1 MGVAS
6 DYTLFGEQLSS
17 RFLLGTAGYSSPAV
31 LQDAIAAAG
40 AEILTMGIKR
50 QAANVAASGD
60 NQWWSLVRN
69 TGRLI
74 LPNTAGCRTA
84 REAVALAQMAREL
97 FETDW
102 IKLEVIGDDF
112 TLQPDS
118 FELVEAAEQLVRLG
132 FKVFPYCTDD
142 IIAARRLVDVG
153 CEVLMPWASPI
164 GSGQGILHR
173 PALLRMREAFPS
185 LFLVIDAGI
194 GAPSHA
200 AEAMEM
206 GYDAVLLNSAVAQ
219 SQQPAAM
226 ARAFR
231 LAIEA
236 GQIAHHAGVIPE
248 QAFATP
254 STPVTGQP
262 FLIHQ
267 AVG

>member
-142 IIAARRLVDVG
+142 IIAARRLVYVG
-153 CEVLMPWASPI
+153 C
-164 GSGQGILHR
+164 
-173 PALLRMREAFPS
+173 
-185 LFLVIDAGI
+185 
-194 GAPSHA
+194 
-200 AEAMEM
+200 
-206 GYDAVLLNSAVAQ
+206 
-219 SQQPAAM
+219 
-226 ARAFR
+226 
-231 LAIEA
+231 
-236 GQIAHHAGVIPE
+236 
-248 QAFATP
+248 
-254 STPVTGQP
+254 
-262 FLIHQ
+262 
-267 AVG
+267 

>member
-206 GYDAVLLNSAVAQ
+206 GV
-219 SQQPAAM
+219 
-226 ARAFR
+226 
-231 LAIEA
+231 
-236 GQIAHHAGVIPE
+236 
-248 QAFATP
+248 
-254 STPVTGQP
+254 
-262 FLIHQ
+262 
-267 AVG
+267 